1 MYGFLVI
8 VHVLISIALVISVL
22 LQAGKGTGLAGAF
35 GGGGGAMGA
44 VFGGRGAAT
53 FLSKLTTFLAIAFFL
68 SCLGHSLL
76 VSRRFS
82 TTGRSVIQEDAQR
95 QAQQRTE
102 SPVPLA
108 PQPGTQTTEGT
119 EEAIPEPPPAPEG
132 AGAGPAH
139 ERHLRLPGRDRG

>member
-8 VHVLISIALVISVL
+8 VHVLISIALIISVL

-53 FLSKLTTFLAIAFFL
+53 FLSKLTTFL
-68 SCLGHSLL
+68 

-82 TTGRSVIQEDAQR
+82 SAGRSVIQEDAQR
-95 QAQQRTE
+95 QAQQQTE

-119 EEAIPEPPPAPEG
+119 EQAIPEPPVAPEG
-132 AGAGPAH
+132 ATG
-139 ERHLRLPGRDRG
+139 E